1 MKLLLDSI
9 LRTSGRARSGDEE
22 RNLDAVVSSFEAL
35 AACDESRIDQC
46 YSQDYVEHAPTV
58 PGSTREE
65 LKQFILAF
73 GPAHPRGELR
83 LQRLLAD
90 GDYVYVESA
99 GRFEPEDGWAT
110 INEVFRLKDGII
122 AEHWESIS
130 PPEDPAE
137 PYRHGLPTANAKI
150 IASDGVELA
159 VDVQGPPG
167 RTPVV
172 FLHGVTSSRATYDW
186 LPDEITAG
194 RKVIRTD
201 HRGHG
206 ESGHRPGSYSLSR
219 YVDDAIAI
227 LETLTDRPAAL
238 VGFSLGGAIG
248 WTIAQKRPDLVKAVF
263 LEDPALFPEFVYSTD
278 AITSVL
284 RWTLTQRRTWHDQK
298 ADPDQII
305 RDLAAK
311 PLGPND
317 TFGSVTQPAS
327 MPVVAYSLMVLDPGV
342 TESAIDG
349 TMTQGIDTTAPTQVP
364 TFILAADEAAGGAFP
379 REYDQQ
385 IIEAHPKAEIRR
397 VEGSPHTIHAS
408 LIGRETYVHH
418 LAKFLDEHAPV

>member
-1 MKLLLDSI
+1 M
-9 LRTSGRARSGDEE
+9 
-22 RNLDAVVSSFEAL
+22 DAVVASFAAL
-35 AACDESRIDQC
+35 TECDESQIDRC
-46 YSQDYVEHAPTV
+46 YSQDYLEHAPTV
-58 PGSTREE
+58 PGSTREA
-65 LKQFILAF
+65 LKQFVLSF

-99 GRFEPEDGWAT
+99 GRFEPEDGWTT
-110 INEVFRLKDGII
+110 INEVFRLEDGII
-122 AEHWESIS
+122 VEHWESTS
-130 PPEDPAE
+130 PAEDPAE
-137 PYRHGLPTANAKI
+137 PYRRGLPMANVKV

-159 VDVQGPPG
+159 VDVHGPTG

-186 LPDEITAG
+186 LPNEITAG
-194 RKVIRTD
+194 RKIVKTD

-206 ESGHRPGSYSLSR
+206 ESGHKPDSYSLSR
-219 YVDDAIAI
+219 YVDDTIRI
-227 LETLTDRPAAL
+227 LETLTDRPAVL

-278 AITSVL
+278 TITSVL
-284 RWTLTQRRTWHDQK
+284 RWTLTQRRAWHAQK
-298 ADPDQII
+298 ADPDQIV
-305 RDLAAK
+305 RELAAK
-311 PLGPND
+311 TLGPND

-349 TMTQGIDTTAPTQVP
+349 TMTQGIDTISQVQVP

-379 REYDQQ
+379 RQYDRQ
-385 IIEAHPKAEIRR
+385 IIQTHSNVEIHR
-397 VEGSPHTIHAS
+397 VEGSPHTIHTS
-408 LIGRETYVHH
+408 LIGRDAYVRH
-418 LAKFLDEHAPV
+418 LAKFLDEHAPS